1 MKSNQLTLSAAVLCA
16 MAGAAYAVP
25 YPETEPNN
33 SKATANTING
43 VGGVGI
49 LPGDSITGTSTGTST
64 TATATLTSGDNFRVK
79 MAAAGTPGIYRNRL
93 VINALSGLPGNVGT
107 LRGLTQSATTGIN
120 VTSDA
125 TVQTSS
131 TATNP
136 ARMNQWY
143 SFGGAHEIIY
153 RVTGVTTSTEAYEA
167 VLEQEAVTPT
177 AIPGALLPGDITI
190 ARNSTHRNALDLLI
204 YDGNFQPVT
213 DGALEMSATV
223 TSVTRN
229 LSPGTYYIA
238 VSNVNTANDQP
249 APFDSG
255 VRTGNVMDFPG
266 VVANSSTTTL
276 ADTSLAITG
285 PNGTLIALGANDEA
299 FKVNFYRLTVATAA
313 DSFGPQGT
321 VTFTGVPFVGQTFS
335 INLTTFPGQNPA
347 STGITVSCDV
357 ATFTQTGPNTWTA
370 TPTLASPGGPV
381 SGTITISDAQGRSS
395 QLPLQYAVRDFVDLG
410 TVSLGTPITA
420 ASRSFS
426 SNEVLWYRF
435 TLANDITN
443 PCSYL
448 DIHNRGSVSGTG
460 TDVELGLYRADGTF
474 VDSSDD
480 WNGVGPSMLTF
491 GRTSPT
497 RLYNTPGTFNWT
509 VGANGTDGP
518 LPAGTYYIAMGAWN
532 VNFNASNFDVEATSA
547 NAGTMEVS
555 ILSGLSSEPAIQMG
569 AINAGTVSRN
579 APLATGPYT
588 TLLTAVVRGACT
600 PASTNLACRVDLS
613 TVGGSAT
620 AQMFDDGT
628 NGDAT
633 ANDGVF
639 SLRYTIPDSVSSDTY
654 TLAVSASDGQGR
666 TATGSA
672 SLVVREAVTNL
683 GTITGPEPVVST
695 DRAITRANEVV
706 WYRFTLPG
714 PVADPANYLDISMLG
729 STAVDLEIAL
739 FGADGTFIVTDDDG
753 GPGVLSQLS
762 FGNVGP
768 RAADPTGDVFA
779 GQDGSLV
786 AGEYFLAVCS
796 FNATFGTPFAVNT
809 PGANLA
815 PTLSITLRTDLPG
828 GGPAGCNVA
837 DITGIGGPPASPDG
851 LLTGDDFNAF
861 ISAFASSDLLAD
873 ITGIGGPPAT
883 PDGLITGDDFNAF
896 IAAFAAGCP

>member
-33 SKATANTING
+33 SKATANTISG
-43 VGGVGI
+43 AAGAGI

-64 TATATLTSGDNFRVK
+64 LATATLTSGDNFRVK

-143 SFGGAHEIIY
+143 SFGGAHEVYY
-153 RVTGVTTSTEAYEA
+153 RVTGVTSSTAAYEA
-167 VLEQEAVTPT
+167 VLEREAVTPT
-177 AIPGALLPGDITI
+177 LIPGALLPGDITI
-190 ARNSTHRNALDLLI
+190 TRNSTHRNALDLLI

-285 PNGTLIALGANDEA
+285 PNGTLIALGAKDEA

-381 SGTITISDAQGRSS
+381 NGTITISDAQGRSS
-395 QLPLQYAVRDFVDLG
+395 QLPLQYTVRDVVDLG

-420 ASRSFS
+420 ASRSYS
-426 SNEVLWYRF
+426 SNEVLWYKF
-435 TLANDITN
+435 VLPTDVAN
-443 PCSYL
+443 PCSFL

-509 VGANGTDGP
+509 VGANGVDGP
-518 LPAGTYYIAMGAWN
+518 LPAGTYYLALGAFN
-532 VNFNASNFDVEATSA
+532 VNFNAANFDVEATSL
-547 NAGTMEVS
+547 NAGTMELS
-555 ILSGLSSEPAIQMG
+555 ILSGAASQLSLG
-569 AINAGTVSRN
+569 ATAALTVNRGAPGTS
-579 APLATGPYT
+579 APYT
-588 TLLTAVVRGACT
+588 ALLTAVVNGACQ
-600 PASTNLACRVDLS
+600 PPSTNLACRIDLS

-633 ANDGVF
+633 AGDGVY
-639 SLRYTIPDSVSSDTY
+639 SLLYTIPGTVAANTY
-654 TLAVSASDGQGR
+654 TLPVTATDGEAR
-666 TATGSA
+666 TATGNA
-672 SLVVREAVTNL
+672 TLTVRDVVVTNL
-683 GTITGPEPVVST
+683 GTITSAAPVTNTERSIV
-695 DRAITRANEVV
+695 ANEIA
-706 WYRFTLPG
+706 WFRFRING
-714 PVADPANYLDISMLG
+714 NAVDPTGYLDINLDGTSI
-729 STAVDLEIAL
+729 SDPEIAV
-739 FGADGTFIVTDDDG
+739 FATDGTLIASDDDDG
-753 GPGVLSQLS
+753 PGLLSQLS
-762 FGNVGP
+762 FGSTAARPPVG
-768 RAADPTGDVFA
+768 TGVAPA
-779 GQDGSLV
+779 GQDGPLN
-786 AGEYFLAVCS
+786 AGEYFVAVCS
-796 FNATFGTPFAVNT
+796 FNATFGSPFVINT
-809 PGANLA
+809 PGANA
-815 PTLSITLRTDLPG
+815 GAITINLSTDLTG

-837 DITGIGGPPASPDG
+837 DITGIGGPPAIPDG

-861 ISAFASSDLLAD
+861 VSAFASGNLLAD
-873 ITGIGGPPAT
+873 ITGIGGPPAI